1 MSRRFIERRDSARP
15 LSILPIPPDRPRRP
29 PFGTLVVGAARYG
42 PSFIAQVGFFYLALV
57 VGDII
62 ATGHTGGRLQLELGL
77 AIAAVGVGRSQ
88 ATLPPPTRALGAS
101 RPARA

>member
-62 ATGHTGGRLQLELGL
+62 ATGHTGGRLQLELGV
-77 AIAAVGVGRSQ
+77 AIAAGARCEW
-88 ATLPPPTRALGAS
+88 AAALS
-101 RPARA
+101 RYTTGLCA

>member
-77 AIAAVGVGRSQ
+77 AIAAVWIGVC
-88 ATLPPPTRALGAS
+88 RAPLNPYKSAFGTAAPS
-101 RPARA
+101 SA